1 MAAPA
6 RQQGMTIIEFT
17 IALLIAMIVVGA
29 LNGVVDLSFK
39 ARTAGRE
46 GNELVYQG
54 QFALSRMIRKARETP
69 PKVLVAPAL
78 AGSTGDWFS
87 PTMYCLKGG
96 GRLVET
102 TTSDTSCTG
111 AKVIADH
118 VIAFSA
124 QPASAGPYDDPVGS
138 LTLTLQAGGAPVV
151 LTTSVRLGGG
161 TL

>member
-1 MAAPA
+1 MPTPTG
-6 RQQGMTIIEFT
+6 QQGMTIIEFM
-17 IALLIAMIVVGA
+17 IALVIAVIVVGA
-29 LNGVVDLSFK
+29 LNGLVDLSFK

-54 QFALSRMIRKARETP
+54 QFALSRMTSKARQTP
-69 PKVLVAPAL
+69 PKVLAAPAL
-78 AGSTGDWFS
+78 ATSTGDWFE

-102 TTSDTSCTG
+102 ITSDTSCTG

-124 QPASAGPYDDPVGS
+124 QPASAGLFHHPVGT

>member
-1 MAAPA
+1 MRPA
-6 RQQGMTIIEFT
+6 GHHGFTMIEFMLALV
-17 IALLIAMIVVGA
+17 IAAIVVGA
-29 LNGVVDLSFK
+29 LNGVVELALK

-54 QFALSRMIRKARETP
+54 QFAMARMIGKARASA
-69 PKVLVAPAL
+69 PKVLATPAI
-78 AGSTGDWFS
+78 ADSTGDWFS

-102 TTSDTSCTG
+102 NVSDTSCTG
-111 AKVIADH
+111 ANVIADN
-118 VIAFSA
+118 VSAFSA
-124 QPASAGPYDDPVGS
+124 QPASGGPVDHPVATLS
-138 LTLTLQAGGAPVV
+138 LTLQAGGAPVV